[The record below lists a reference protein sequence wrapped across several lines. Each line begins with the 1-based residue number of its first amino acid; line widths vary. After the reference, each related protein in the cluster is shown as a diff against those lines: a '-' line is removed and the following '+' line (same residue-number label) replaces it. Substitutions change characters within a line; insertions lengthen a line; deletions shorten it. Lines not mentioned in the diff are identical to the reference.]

1 MPKFTATAPNGNR
14 YEINGPEGG
23 TQAQADEFVAR
34 NYTKLTP
41 LVADSKD
48 GSGKTYRFPSD
59 SAAIDFTRASRGMT
73 SNDSL
78 ADMYGGKPY
87 QRKGLAQ
94 MSPDERMAQIPGLSP
109 EQSALAAQR
118 PDEPRPM
125 LTREEKLR
133 FGEKIGPT
141 VEMLGSVGGAALGGL
156 AGVPT
161 GPFAPAIAPAAATVG
176 SGLGYAAARQLLGA
190 TGLVENNAGPIAAPI
205 ENTLA
210 GMTGQVGGNV
220 AVNAL
225 AKGVNAIK
233 PILQG
238 IGGMFGGGE
247 GLAKQKAQ
255 TLIKEALTKD
265 QVSPDT
271 IRAVMQQSPD
281 MPAGQALARAGV
293 GSPTLH
299 AMLDEFMSK
308 YAQGFKS
315 NKLAEN
321 QAQNERVLN
330 FLMGGSSQTA
340 ARQSREAAVKNL
352 NEVTEPTKQGAL
364 NKANIYNEMGTEAQ
378 AATARA
384 NAAQGAADVRRLG
397 AASQRA
403 GEIGTA
409 ADSVVTAPGVADRFF
424 KLQDLGEAAT
434 GKAAKFSLDQGEVA
448 RDAER
453 ATRSLQAS
461 GLAPLKTDSIIAG
474 IRKVMADPAKAGNAE
489 LRPVM
494 TEVSDLIRQ
503 WTNADGV
510 IDAVALDSIRK
521 NAVSSIVQQMKLDPT
536 VASQVTARSLKSIQ
550 PLIEDAIEQA
560 GGKGYKQYLRDYS
573 TRRSVIESRPEL
585 VAQAKKMFDENPQ
598 KFIELVRGNNEKAV
612 EDIFGPGNFDIVK
625 QMGARTMR
633 AMQGVADRAG
643 AQISQEA
650 QIAAGQ
656 QAMKQTLIENK
667 LNLQVPNLM
676 DAKISV
682 YNRMVRSLTG
692 DVDAKTATILTEGA
706 KSGQKLEQILAQLP
720 DSKIDRVVELLKGK
734 MVEQGLATGIRDYQ
748 K

>member
-14 YEINGPEGG
+14 YTINGPEGG

-34 NYTKLTP
+34 NYAKLTDP
-41 LVADSKD
+41 LPADAKHE
-48 GSGKTYRFPSD
+48 SGKTYRFPSD
-59 SAAIDFTRASRGMT
+59 SAAIEFTSRSRAVT
-73 SNDSL
+73 NPDVV
-78 ADMYGGKPY
+78 AEAYGGKPY
-87 QRKGLAQ
+87 QRKELVQ

-109 EQSALAAQR
+109 EQSALTANNPTR
-118 PDEPRPM
+118 PEPRS
-125 LTREEKLR
+125 TKLQ
-133 FGEKIGPT
+133 IGDVVAPT
-141 VEMLGSVGGAALGGL
+141 VEMLGGVGGAALGGL

-161 GPFAPAIAPAAATVG
+161 GPFAPIIAPAAATAG

-190 TGLVENNAGPIAAPI
+190 TGLVENNAGPV
-205 ENTLA
+205 ENTLV
-210 GMTGQVGGNV
+210 GMTGQVGGNL
-220 AVNAL
+220 AGNAL
-225 AKGVNAIK
+225 GAIVKGAK

-238 IGGMFGGGE
+238 VGAMFGGD
-247 GLAKQKAQ
+247 GLAKEKAQ
-255 TLIKEALTKD
+255 MMVKEALVRD
-265 QVSPDT
+265 QVGADT

-299 AMLDEFMSK
+299 AMLDNYMGT
-308 YAQGFKS
+308 YAPKFKS
-315 NKLAEN
+315 NALADN
-321 QAQNERVLN
+321 KAQNEQVLN
-330 FLMGGSSQTA
+330 FLMGGPSQTA

-352 NEVTEPTKQGAL
+352 NEVTEPKKQEAISR
-364 NKANIYNEMGTEAQ
+364 ANLYTEMGTEQQ

-384 NAAQGAADVRRLG
+384 NAAQGAADVRRVG

-409 ADSVVTAPGVADRFF
+409 ADSAVTAPGVADRYF

-434 GKAAKFSLDQGEVA
+434 TKAAKYSLDQGEVA

-461 GLAPLKTDSIIAG
+461 GLAPLKTDSIIAN
-474 IRKVMADPAKAGNAE
+474 IRRVMADPAKAGNAE
-489 LRPVM
+489 LGPVM
-494 TEVSDLIRQ
+494 TKVQDLIRQ
-503 WTNADGV
+503 WGTADGV

-521 NAVSSIVQQMKLDPT
+521 NAVSSIVNEMRLDPKVT
-536 VASQVTARSLKSIQ
+536 AQVTARSLKSIQ

-560 GGKGYKQYLRDYS
+560 GGKGYKEYLRDYA
-573 TRRSVIESRPEL
+573 TRRGVIQQRPEL
-585 VAQAKKMFDENPQ
+585 VAQAKQMFDEDPQ
-598 KFIELVRGNNEKAV
+598 KFIDLVKGNNLGAV

-625 QMGARTMR
+625 QMGTSAMR

-643 AQISQEA
+643 AQISQDA

-656 QAMKQTLIENK
+656 QAMKQILVESK

-676 DAKISV
+676 DAKITV
-682 YNRMVRSLTG
+682 YNRMVRRLTG
-692 DVDAKTATILTEGA
+692 DVDAKTARILTEGA

-720 DSKIDRVVELLKGK
+720 DSKIDRVIELLKGQ
-734 MVEQGLATGIRDYQ
+734 MVEQGLAKEIRDYQ

>member
-23 TQAQADEFVAR
+23 TQAQADEFVTR

-59 SAAIDFTRASRGMT
+59 SAAIDFTRASKGMT

-118 PDEPRPM
+118 PEPSTFS
-125 LTREEKLR
+125 TRKLV
-133 FGEKIGPT
+133 GEAIAPT
-141 VEMLGSVGGAALGGL
+141 VEMMGSVGGAALGGL

-161 GPFAPAIAPAAATVG
+161 GPFAPAIAPATATIG

-190 TGLVENNAGPIAAPI
+190 TGLVENNAGPV
-205 ENTLA
+205 ENTLT
-210 GMTGQVGGNV
+210 GMTGQVGGNL
-220 AVNAL
+220 AGNAL
-225 AKGVNAIK
+225 AYITQGAKPMLKGVY
-233 PILQG
+233 G
-238 IGGMFGGGE
+238 FFGGSDKI
-247 GLAKQKAQ
+247 AKEKAQ
-255 TLIKEALTKD
+255 VMVKEALARD
-265 QVSPDT
+265 QVSADT
-271 IRAVMQQSPD
+271 IKAVMQQSPD
-281 MPAGQALARAGV
+281 MPAGQALARANV

-299 AMLDEFMSK
+299 AMLDNYMEK
-308 YAQGFKS
+308 YAPNFKS
-315 NKLAEN
+315 NELAKNKAEN
-321 QAQNERVLN
+321 ENVLN

-352 NEVTEPTKQGAL
+352 NEVTEPKKQEAIR
-364 NKANIYNEMGTEAQ
+364 KANLYTEMGTEAQ

-424 KLQDLGEAAT
+424 KLQARGDAAT
-434 GKAAKFSLDQGEVA
+434 GKAAQYSLDQGEIA

-461 GLAPLKTDSIIAG
+461 GLRPLKTDSIIAG
-474 IRKVMADPAKAGNAE
+474 INRVLTDQTKAGNTE
-489 LRPVM
+489 MPPVLNK
-494 TEVSDLIRQ
+494 VKDLVRQ
-503 WTNADGV
+503 WGTADGV
-510 IDAVALDSIRK
+510 IDGLALDSIRK
-521 NAVSSIVQQMKLDPT
+521 NAVSSIADALYNDPK
-536 VASQVTARSLKSIQ
+536 VASQVAARSLKSIQ
-550 PLIEDAIEQA
+550 PLIEDAMEQA

-585 VAQAKKMFDENPQ
+585 VAQARKMFDENPQ
-598 KFIELVRGNNEKAV
+598 KFIDLVKGNNPDAV
-612 EDIFGPGNFDIVK
+612 EAVFGAGNFDIVK

-633 AMQGVADRAG
+633 AMEGVSDRAG
-643 AQISQEA
+643 AQISQDA
-650 QIAAGQ
+650 QIAKGQ
-656 QAMKQTLIENK
+656 EAMKQILVENK

-692 DVDAKTATILTEGA
+692 DVDAKTARILTEGA

-720 DSKIDRVVELLKGK
+720 DSKIDRVIELLKGQ